1 VTVLLAGKAAI
12 VTGGATGIGR
22 AIVERLSAEGAAVA
36 IADIQADAAAELAA
50 QLASDGGRGLAC
62 ATDVTDEGAVDRLVT
77 EAIAKFGSV
86 DILVNNAVT
95 APATNCLTM
104 SLDQWDRDIAITL
117 RAPLL
122 ALRAVAP
129 HMVDRGSGAVVN
141 IASMNAVRFLGH
153 DGYSAGKAGLLSLT
167 RSAAVRLAPQ
177 GVRVNAVAP
186 GTVHTLRWGKRLEAD
201 PTIGERVRTWY
212 PMGRVGEPGDVAAAV
227 AFLAS
232 DQAKWITGETLRV
245 DGGLGLGY
253 PAMVDDLNIE
263 PKGRPLW

>member
-1 VTVLLAGKAAI
+1 MLLEGKVAV

-22 AIVERLSAEGAAVA
+22 AIVERLAAEGAAVT
-36 IADIQADAAAELAA
+36 IADIQAEAAAELAA
-50 QLASDGGRGLAC
+50 QLETGGGRGLSC
-62 ATDVTDEGAVDRLVT
+62 VTDVTDADAVGRLVET
-77 EAIAKFGSV
+77 TIAEFGGV

-95 APATNCLTM
+95 APATSCLTM
-104 SLDQWDRDIAITL
+104 SLDEWDRDIAITL
-117 RAPLL
+117 RAPVL

-129 HMVDRGSGAVVN
+129 HMANRGSGAVVN
-141 IASMNAVRFLGH
+141 IASVNAVRFLGH
-153 DGYSAGKAGLLSLT
+153 DAYSAGKAGLLSLT
-167 RSAAVRLAPQ
+167 RSAAVRLAPH

-201 PTIGERVRTWY
+201 PTINDRVRTWY
-212 PMGRVGEPGDVAAAV
+212 PMGRVGEPGDIAAAV

-232 DQAKWITGETLRV
+232 DEAKWITGETLQV
-245 DGGLGLGY
+245 DGGLSLGY

>member
-1 VTVLLAGKAAI
+1 MRLEGKAAV

-22 AIVERLSAEGAAVA
+22 AIVERLAAEGAVVA
-36 IADIQADAAAELAA
+36 IADVQADAAGELAA
-50 QLASDGGRGLAC
+50 QLDRDGRRGLAC
-62 ATDVTDEGAVDRLVT
+62 PTDVTDEAAVGRLVEKT
-77 EAIAKFGSV
+77 VAAFGSV

-95 APATNCLTM
+95 APSTSCLSM
-104 SLDQWDRDIAITL
+104 SMDDWDRDIAITL

-122 ALRAVAP
+122 ALRAAAP
-129 HMVDRGSGAVVN
+129 HMVERGGGAVVN
-141 IASMNAVRFLGH
+141 IASVNAVRFLGH

-167 RSAAVRLAPQ
+167 RSAAVRLAAQ

-201 PTIGERVRTWY
+201 PTINDRVRTWY

-232 DQAKWITGETLRV
+232 DEAKWITGETLQV
-245 DGGLGLGY
+245 DGGLSLGY